1 MAKIGLRNFLFG
13 ILTEATDG
21 TPTYGQAQ
29 KPAKAISAK
38 VDISNNDAKL
48 YADDG
53 LAESDTS
60 FQSGTVTLGIDDED
74 DKVLA
79 TLLGHEIDESGEMVR
94 NADDVAPYV
103 GLGRVITKMINNVYK
118 YKVEFLYKVKFG
130 EPSQENNTKGESVEF
145 GTHEIEGQVA
155 KLANGDWS
163 KTKTFDSMPE
173 AQEYLNSFF
182 ESPSPV
188 GTQYTVTYSAN
199 GGTGTIDPVTVDA
212 GESITLSDGTGLTA
226 PSGKEFAGW
235 ATTDSATEADVA
247 SPYTP
252 SADVTLYAVWIDTT
266 VTQYTVTY
274 DVNGGTGTVAP
285 ATVDAGD
292 SVTLDDGTG
301 ITAPTG
307 KVFAG
312 WATTN
317 DATVADVTSPY
328 TPSADITIYAV
339 WDDE

>member
-21 TPTYGQAQ
+21 TATYGTGQ
-29 KPAKAISAK
+29 KPAKAISCK

-60 FQSGTVTLGIDDED
+60 FQSGTVTLGIDDEND
-74 DKVLA
+74 QMLA
-79 TLLGHEIDESGEMVR
+79 TLLGHEISEDGEIMR

-103 GLGRVITKMINNVYK
+103 GLGRIITKMVNNVYK

-130 EPSQENNTKGESVEF
+130 EPSQENDTKGETLEF
-145 GTHEIEGQVA
+145 GTSEIEGQVA

-163 KTKTFDSMPE
+163 ATKTFDSMAE
-173 AQEYLNSFF
+173 AQEYLNSLF
-182 ESPSPV
+182 SGVAPV
-188 GTQYTVTYSAN
+188 GTQYTVSYDAN
-199 GGTGTIDPVTVDA
+199 GGTGTVASVTVEA
-212 GESITLSDGTGLTA
+212 GVSVNLSDGTGLTA

-235 ATTDSATEADVA
+235 ATTESATTSDVS

-252 SADVTLYAVWIDTT
+252 TADVTLYAVWADVTT
-266 VTQYTVTY
+266 YTVTY
-274 DVNGGTGTVAP
+274 NVNGGTGTVAP
-285 ATVDAGD
+285 ATVDVGD
-292 SVTLDDGTG
+292 SVNLDDGTG
-301 ITAPTG
+301 LTPPSG
-307 KVFAG
+307 KQFAG
-312 WATTN
+312 WATTD

-328 TPSADITIYAV
+328 TPTANITIYAV
-339 WDDE
+339 WEDE